1 LYKICILVV
10 RYVGSMALTIPG
22 VLEHRAQI
30 TPERVGVASDDES
43 LTYRQLQHAAEKVA
57 GSLIAAGV
65 QPGDRV
71 ALWAPNSVR
80 WVPTGLGVYLAG
92 ATLVPL
98 NTRFKSAEA
107 AYVVRAAGAK
117 VLLTVSDFLD
127 HDFVATA
134 RSWTDVPALQ
144 RVVDLAGDQRWSAW
158 LAEGD
163 GVPADV
169 VASRVRAL
177 DGDSVSDIIFTSGT
191 TGAPKGAVL
200 THGASVRTYEI
211 WSDCVGLSE
220 EDRSLIVWP
229 FFHTAGLKSGILGGL
244 LKGAEIHPIAVFDV
258 ELVMDYVARHRI
270 TMLPGTPTVFQ
281 SILDHPRFAEFDLS
295 SLRLSVTGAAV
306 VPVEVVRRMREDLRF
321 ETVVTGY
328 GLTETTG
335 TVSMC
340 RHDDPAETVAT
351 TVGRPL
357 PGVEVQIVDDEG
369 SVLGTDQEGE
379 ILVRGFNI
387 MKEYFHDPEATR
399 LAVDSE
405 GWLRTGDIGFVGGDG
420 NLRVTDRK
428 KDMYICGGFNVYPAE
443 VEGLM
448 LSHPSV
454 AQVAVIGVPDPRLG
468 EVGHAVV
475 VVRSGAGW
483 DNREFVEWCRA
494 NMANYKVPRQVR
506 VVDGLPLNPSGKVM
520 KFKLREEAAAPTP

>member
-1 LYKICILVV
+1 
-10 RYVGSMALTIPG
+10 MAAPQSIPA
-22 VLEHRAQI
+22 VLERRAGE
-30 TPERVGVASDDES
+30 TPDRVGVASDDET
-43 LTYRQLQHAAEKVA
+43 LTYRQLQDTAERVA
-57 GSLIAAGV
+57 RSLIAAGV
-65 QPGDRV
+65 EPGDRV
-71 ALWAPNSVR
+71 GMWAPNSVR
-80 WVPTGLGVYLAG
+80 WVPAGLGIYMAG

-107 AYVVRAAGAK
+107 AYVVRASGAK
-117 VLLTVSDFLD
+117 VVLAVSDFLD
-127 HDFVATA
+127 HDLAATA
-134 RSWTDVPALQ
+134 RAWTDVPSLQ
-144 RVVDLAGDQRWSAW
+144 RVVDFAGDQRWSSW

-163 GVPADV
+163 DVPADAV
-169 VASRVRAL
+169 LSRVRAL
-177 DGDSVSDIIFTSGT
+177 DAASVSDIIFTSGT

-211 WSDCVGLSE
+211 WSDCVGLGP
-220 EDRSLIVWP
+220 EDRSLVVWP

-258 ELVMDYVARHRI
+258 DAVMSYVARHRI

-306 VPVEVVRRMREDLRF
+306 VPVEVVRRMREDLCF
-321 ETVVTGY
+321 QTVVTGY

-340 RHDDPAETVAT
+340 RHDDPAEIVAT

-357 PGVEVQIVDDEG
+357 PGVELKIVDEDG
-369 SVLGTDQEGE
+369 AKLGPEQAGE
-379 ILVRGFNI
+379 ILVRGFNV

-399 LAVDSE
+399 QAVDEE

-443 VEGLM
+443 VEGLI
-448 LSHPSV
+448 LRHPSV
-454 AQVAVIGVPDPRLG
+454 AQVAVIGIADARMG
-468 EVGHAVV
+468 EVGEAVV
-475 VVRSGAGW
+475 VVRHGADW
-483 DNREFVEWCRA
+483 DDEQFVEWCRA

-506 VVDGLPLNPSGKVM
+506 VVDMLPLNPSGKVM
-520 KFKLREEAAAPTP
+520 KFKLREEAAASSP